1 MPSLTWC
8 AVRLPTTLARASARL
23 GTRALSTHASDV
35 VVVGSGVA
43 GCAAAL
49 KAAHA
54 GLNVTMLTAQSEPT
68 ECNSY
73 WAQGGIIYKV
83 RA

>member
-23 GTRALSTHASDV
+23 VTRALSTHASDV

-54 GLNVTMLTAQSEPT
+54 GLNVTMLTSQSEPT